1 MQRRRIY
8 QVAKDFN
15 ISSEALLEMIRAAGV
30 DAKSHMSAVDDEVIA
45 QIRKKFDAEKEAVKE
60 EEARKHKIQEDT
72 RRVAPVHPHRPPQ
85 PGGGGG
91 GGGGSL
97 ARPISNLQARIMGKK
112 KKRIDE
118 KAVLESVKKTLAD
131 LELGKKKK
139 RKKRIR
145 ATGEVAEENPHLLR
159 VSEFI
164 AVAELAAL
172 MDVSPSQVIGKALA
186 GGLMVTINQRLEKD
200 TVVLLADDFGYQV
213 EFLTDAEE
221 ILDDEDEGEEEAV
234 ETQRRRAGAAR
245 ADRHG
250 HGARRD
256 RLALESTEIS
266 SAKVCGASEC
276 REVSDPEAATALAV
290 GPTPRGTDDPVRGLP
305 WYTSTL
311 TIPAEERGEV
321 VRVSVTVVPSAGL
334 LRVGDGVW
342 VNLPSESKEAYAK
355 LTAGLTP
362 RPAKTLPSVGEVVE
376 APSAATP
383 APASDGSNVWVVAL
397 GGGVL
402 AALMAGLLLR
412 IRHRRA
418 STPPAAPEAPGA
430 A

>member
-1 MQRRRIY
+1 MPKKRIY

-15 ISSEALLEMIRAAGV
+15 ISSEALLEMIHAAGV

-72 RRVAPVHPHRPPQ
+72 RRAPAPHPHPYRPPQ
-85 PGGGGG
+85 PGGGSLARPGGGGG
-91 GGGGSL
+91 GGG
-97 ARPISNLQARIMGKK
+97 LQARIIKK

-200 TVVLLADDFGYQV
+200 TVVLLADEFGYQI

-221 ILDDEDEGEEEAV
+221 ILEDEDEGEEEAV
-234 ETQRRRAGAAR
+234 ETSGGALEPRAPIVTVMGHWLWSPRRSAPRRSVGRVSAGRSPIRRRRRRSRSAPPPGVRTTPCAGCPGTRARSRSPPRSAAR
-245 ADRHG
+245 W
-250 HGARRD
+250 
-256 RLALESTEIS
+256 
-266 SAKVCGASEC
+266 SASPSPWCPPPGCCAW
-276 REVSDPEAATALAV
+276 
-290 GPTPRGTDDPVRGLP
+290 GTGF
-305 WYTSTL
+305 
-311 TIPAEERGEV
+311 G
-321 VRVSVTVVPSAGL
+321 
-334 LRVGDGVW
+334 
-342 VNLPSESKEAYAK
+342 
-355 LTAGLTP
+355 
-362 RPAKTLPSVGEVVE
+362 
-376 APSAATP
+376 
-383 APASDGSNVWVVAL
+383 
-397 GGGVL
+397 
-402 AALMAGLLLR
+402 
-412 IRHRRA
+412 
-418 STPPAAPEAPGA
+418 
-430 A
+430 